1 MPQSQFEQLDPNLI
15 KTHRGKSYVGISTG
29 AAIFNQKGLL
39 FLAKRSLNA
48 RDEHG
53 TWDVCGGGL
62 EWGLTLE
69 ENMRQEML
77 EEFNITTSSPLHYLR
92 LKEAFRTDHMGHKT
106 HWLSIG
112 YIVILSNDEVVQVK
126 INEPDKFD
134 EMGWFSLDN
143 LPSPLHSLITPEL
156 IAMIK
161 DTYHKVTATN

>member
-1 MPQSQFEQLDPNLI
+1 MNFEQLDPSLI

-29 AAIFNQKGLL
+29 AAIFNQKGEL
-39 FLAKRSLNA
+39 FLAKRSQNA

-77 EEFNITTSSPLHYLR
+77 EEFNIITNSPLHYVR
-92 LKEAFRTDHMGHKT
+92 LKEAFRTDQKGHKT

-112 YIVILSNDEVVQVK
+112 YIVILSNDEVAQIK

-134 EMGWFSLDN
+134 EMGWFSLDE
-143 LPSPLHSLITPEL
+143 LPTPLHSLITPEL
-156 IAMIK
+156 V
-161 DTYHKVTATN
+161 DLLKVTYQKVTTTN